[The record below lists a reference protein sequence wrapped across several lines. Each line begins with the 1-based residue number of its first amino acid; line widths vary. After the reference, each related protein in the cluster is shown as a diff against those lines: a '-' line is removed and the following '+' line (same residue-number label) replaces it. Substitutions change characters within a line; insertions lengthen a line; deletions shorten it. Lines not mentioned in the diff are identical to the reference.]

1 MQPVEGRAS
10 CGSPEA
16 SHVMANSQETPFGS
30 RKYAGLQ
37 VLRITAAVMVLFMHS
52 MFFVSERLKP
62 GFHIWGAGATGVD
75 IFFVL
80 SGFVMVYSS
89 TKLLKAPDGW
99 KTFAQR
105 RIIRI
110 VPMYWLATSLK
121 VAIMLL
127 TAGLVM
133 HARGNAAYIISSY
146 LFIPARDGGGEVA
159 PLLGVGWTLY
169 FEMFFYALFTA
180 ALFLRVNIYKFV
192 GCILIPLGLGAFLYQ
207 PNWPAVCYYLNNTRV
222 FEFFYGMLIARICL
236 TKKHLPVSIA
246 LPLMAAGIAGL
257 LAPWPETHQLLGL
270 AHGVSA
276 AALLY
281 ATASLEDWLTRI
293 PRVVLYLADASYVIY
308 LFHPLI
314 APAAPLLLL
323 KLHLVHP
330 WLSVAISV
338 FLGLAA
344 GSLIHSFIEV
354 PVTRGLQKKLRQKQS
369 ASAAVSVPVGS

>member
-1 MQPVEGRAS
+1 LRELRGFTNYGEFS
-10 CGSPEA
+10 
-16 SHVMANSQETPFGS
+16 TTGS

-52 MFFVSERLKP
+52 MFFASERLKP
-62 GFHIWGAGATGVD
+62 GFHIWGPGATGVD

-89 TKLLKAPDGW
+89 TKLLNAPGGW

-110 VPMYWLATSLK
+110 VPMYWLATSIK
-121 VAIMLL
+121 VAVMLL
-127 TAGLVM
+127 TAGLIL
-133 HARGNAAYIISSY
+133 HARGNAAYIIESY
-146 LFIPARDGGGEVA
+146 LFLPCRDSSGAVG
-159 PLLGVGWTLY
+159 PLVGVGWTLY

-192 GCILIPLGLGAFLYQ
+192 GWILVPLGLSGLLYQ
-207 PNWPAVCYYLNNTRV
+207 PHWPAVCFYLNNTRV

-246 LPLMAAGIAGL
+246 LPMMAAGIAGL
-257 LAPWPETHQLLGL
+257 LAPLPRTYHLLGL

-276 AALLY
+276 AAILY
-281 ATASLEDWLTRI
+281 AMASLEDRLTRI

-323 KLHLVHP
+323 KLHIIHP

-338 FLGLAA
+338 CLGVGV
-344 GSLIHSFIEV
+344 GSLIHSFIEA
-354 PVTRGLQKKLRQKQS
+354 PLTGWLQKKLRAKQS
-369 ASAAVSVPVGS
+369 APVAVSVGG